1 MAYCP
6 RCHAEYSE
14 DVRECLDCHIS
25 LRPGHRP
32 IRTGPDVEEILVPVG
47 SAACLLFAALML
59 ALGMLAR
66 QGRLAE
72 PYGSIVLTTQPTCLT
87 AFYVLVVV
95 LSAGTFLYWLLRK
108 VSERR
113 G

>member
-14 DVRECLDCHIS
+14 DVRECLDCHIP

-47 SAACLLFAALML
+47 SAACLVIAALLL
-59 ALGMLAR
+59 ALGILAR

-72 PYGSIVLTTQPTCLT
+72 PYASIILLTQPTCLT
-87 AFYVLVVV
+87 AFYALVVV
-95 LSAGTFLYWLLRK
+95 LSFATFLYWLLRK

>member
-6 RCHAEYSE
+6 RCHSEYSE
-14 DVRECLDCHIS
+14 GVSECVDCHIA

-59 ALGMLAR
+59 ALGILAR
-66 QGRLAE
+66 QGKLAE
-72 PYGSIVLTTQPTCLT
+72 PYGTIIVTTQPTCLT
-87 AFYVLVVV
+87 AFYALAVV

-108 VSERR
+108 VAERR
-113 G
+113 Y

>member
-14 DVRECLDCHIS
+14 DVRECLDCHIP

-59 ALGMLAR
+59 ALGILAR
-66 QGRLAE
+66 QGRIAE

-87 AFYVLVVV
+87 AFYALVVV
-95 LSAGTFLYWLLRK
+95 LSTATLLYWLLRR

-113 G
+113 D